1 MNNNLDANKISAEV
15 ITELAKTVSKSILEK
30 LKKSY
35 KDNINRNNI
44 DYGIAFEEY
53 LKTSRENIRMA
64 KTILYGQTP
73 RDLYSFFECMN
84 IENKGTVIDTC
95 NVNNIIE
102 HGHKIIITG
111 TGGIGKSMLMRH
123 CFLNT
128 IQNTQLIPVLV
139 ELRGLNDT
147 NIEDLSIENYIYKTL
162 KIFGFKLEE
171 EYFKYSLETGCYLI
185 LFDGFDE
192 VKNSI
197 SQKVTQEINDFSNQY
212 NENYIIV
219 SSRPS
224 YEFIGWSDFVE
235 YSAMPLTKEQALSLI
250 SKLDYDKDLKKKF
263 IQRLDESLFEK
274 YQSFASNPLLL
285 TIMLL
290 TFEERVSFPDN
301 KTDFYEQAFATLF
314 HKHDSMKRGK
324 YKREIL
330 SGLGYEDFKKVFSY
344 FCFRTFFKNKYE
356 FTEQTV
362 LENITRAKAK
372 ITSPISF
379 HETDYLKDLTN
390 AVCMLVHEGLNYR
403 FSHRSFQ
410 EYFAAVY
417 ATQLSDDEQKK
428 FIGAWLTEGDSR
440 STSDFLNILCDLQPE
455 RFLKNVLFGPLKDLY
470 NMYKE
475 NHYSKDWFFKYMY
488 NRVTVNDRDQ
498 KGERV
503 YIYICNRYYHT
514 ILISMIHYR
523 RCERDIHPFDD
534 FYNNTTKKIANAI
547 KAKNNGE
554 SIRIEELDSDLFED
568 LKAIYKWVLDEIDM
582 VCDIVENF
590 ESNQFSRK
598 RKFES
603 MIDEL

>member
-35 KDNINRNNI
+35 KDNINKNNI

-53 LKTSRENIRMA
+53 LKTSRENVRMA

-84 IENKGTVIDTC
+84 IQSNGNIIDTS

-123 CFLNT
+123 CFLST

-147 NIEDLSIENYIYKTL
+147 NIENISIENYIYKTL

-224 YEFIGWSDFVE
+224 YEFIGWSDFAE

-263 IQRLDESLFEK
+263 IQRLDESLFDK
-274 YQSFASNPLLL
+274 YESFASNPLLL

-314 HKHDSMKRGK
+314 HRHDSMKRGK

-356 FTEQTV
+356 FTEQAV
-362 LENITRAKAK
+362 LENITRAKVK
-372 ITSPISF
+372 ITSPINF

-428 FIGAWLTEGDSR
+428 FIGAWLGEDGFR

-455 RFLKNVLFGPLKDLY
+455 RFLKNVLYGPLKELY
-470 NMYKE
+470 NMYKK
-475 NHYSKDWFFKYMY
+475 NNSSKDWFFKYMY
-488 NRVTVNDRDQ
+488 SRVTVEDRDQ
-498 KGERV
+498 QGERV
-503 YIYICNRYYHT
+503 YIYVSNRYYHT
-514 ILISMIHYR
+514 ILHSMIHYK
-523 RCERDIHPFDD
+523 RCERNIHPFNDS
-534 FYNNTTKKIANAI
+534 YNNIAKKIANAI
-547 KAKNNGE
+547 KDKNSGKD
-554 SIRIEELDSDLFED
+554 IRIEELDSELFED
-568 LKAIYKWVLDEIDM
+568 LKSIFKWVSDEIDI

-590 ESNQFSRK
+590 ETNQFSRK

>member
-35 KDNINRNNI
+35 KDNINKNNI

-84 IENKGTVIDTC
+84 IQSKGNIIDTS

-102 HGHKIIITG
+102 HGHKIIVTG

-123 CFLNT
+123 CFLST

-147 NIEDLSIENYIYKTL
+147 DTENISIENYIYKTL

-197 SQKVTQEINDFSNQY
+197 SQKITQEINDFSNQY

-263 IQRLDESLFEK
+263 IQRLDESLFDK

-356 FTEQTV
+356 FTEQAV
-362 LENITRAKAK
+362 LENIARAKVK
-372 ITSPISF
+372 ITSPINF
-379 HETDYLKDLTN
+379 QETDYLKDLTN

-417 ATQLSDDEQKK
+417 TTQLSDDEQKR
-428 FIGAWLTEGDSR
+428 FIGAWLGEDDFR

-455 RFLKNVLFGPLKDLY
+455 RFLKNVLYAPLKELY
-470 NMYKE
+470 NMYRE
-475 NHYSKDWFFKYMY
+475 NEYSKDWFFKFMYDRVTIHNNGQQSERIGIYIRNNYYYTILSSMVHYKRY
-488 NRVTVNDRDQ
+488 NRNMNTVNDLY
-498 KGERV
+498 KKTCKEISSIV
-503 YIYICNRYYHT
+503 KKTPNNR
-514 ILISMIHYR
+514 
-523 RCERDIHPFDD
+523 
-534 FYNNTTKKIANAI
+534 N
-547 KAKNNGE
+547 
-554 SIRIEELDSDLFED
+554 IRIDSLDKDMFEN
-568 LKAIYKWVLDEIDM
+568 LKSIYSWVSDEIDM
-582 VCDIVENF
+582 VCEIVENY